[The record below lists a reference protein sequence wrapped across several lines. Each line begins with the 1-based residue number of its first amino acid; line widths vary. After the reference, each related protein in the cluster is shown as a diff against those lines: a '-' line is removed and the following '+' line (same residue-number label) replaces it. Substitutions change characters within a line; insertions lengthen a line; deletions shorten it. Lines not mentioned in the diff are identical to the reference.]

1 IRLSKILSAT
11 VVFFYIYYDNGIKIK
26 ILKSVKKDELTHDIH
41 HIIEDAI
48 KTNPE
53 QWLLWNNHSL
63 FYTH

>member
-1 IRLSKILSAT
+1 
-11 VVFFYIYYDNGIKIK
+11 IKIK